1 MRSKRSVHELGFI
14 HKEVIFGT
22 SCLEAPLSKIL
33 FKLIKRKVFLEV
45 LIQLRNRVKD
55 GRRPVLGVRAYLQHV
70 GEFSQPLC
78 SRLEDKTDAYSSASP
93 LPSSALP
100 ADCSQNT
107 RSNKAFPRVCSKSHR
122 VRKGIQERGSKVK
135 RLEKTLLTSSPF

>member
-1 MRSKRSVHELGFI
+1 MHELGFI

-55 GRRPVLGVRAYLQHV
+55 GRRPVLGVRAIYSMSVNSPNLCAPGLKIKPMRIPVRHLCHLQLY
-70 GEFSQPLC
+70 QQ
-78 SRLEDKTDAYSSASP
+78 T
-93 LPSSALP
+93 
-100 ADCSQNT
+100 
-107 RSNKAFPRVCSKSHR
+107 
-122 VRKGIQERGSKVK
+122 VRK
-135 RLEKTLLTSSPF
+135 TLAPIKPFPECAPSHTG